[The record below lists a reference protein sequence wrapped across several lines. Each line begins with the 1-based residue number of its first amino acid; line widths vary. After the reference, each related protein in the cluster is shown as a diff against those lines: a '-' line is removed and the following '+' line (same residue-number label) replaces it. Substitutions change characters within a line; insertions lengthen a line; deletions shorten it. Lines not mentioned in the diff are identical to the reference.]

1 MQLNYKSSGKSSVFL
16 TMLGFLPYTG
26 SITIDG
32 KEVSRIPRHMLRTR
46 VTAIPQEGLTLPGTI
61 RQNLMPWLLN
71 EPNPPEAR
79 QCSTQVI
86 ENVLADTFMTEKIAK
101 AGGLDA
107 PMGKLGL
114 SAGEKQLFSMA
125 RAMCMNVW
133 FKSRIVLMDEVTSNL
148 DKETDRKLQVSIKT
162 AFDGLASL
170 SVAHRTE
177 TVEGCDAVYEVDDGS
192 VRVKDGTSV

>member
-1 MQLNYKSSGKSSVFL
+1 
-16 TMLGFLPYTG
+16 MLGFLPYTG

-32 KEVSRIPRHMLRTR
+32 KEVSRIPRHILRTH

-71 EPNPPEAR
+71 EANPQAAK
-79 QCSTQVI
+79 QCSRQTI
-86 ENVLADTFMTEKIAK
+86 RSVLADTFMTEKIVK

-107 PMGKLGL
+107 SMEKLGL

-125 RAMCMNVW
+125 RAMLMNAW
-133 FKSRIVLMDEVTSNL
+133 FKGQIVLMDEVTSSL
-148 DKETDRKLQVSIKT
+148 DKETDGKLQVPIKK

-170 SVAHRTE
+170 SIAHRTE
-177 TVEGCDAVYEVDDGS
+177 TVEGCDVVYEVDDGR
-192 VRVKDGTSV
+192 VRDSTTST